1 MSRQFLV
8 ASAQLQAKRILLAA
22 LQSPAL
28 GHQWLA
34 IITMLV
40 ALGHYSMPRSRH
52 VVHVRVE
59 SISLRLNPSVN
70 LKYYSV

>member
-1 MSRQFLV
+1 MV
-8 ASAQLQAKRILLAA
+8 ASVQLQAKRIPQVVLP
-22 LQSPAL
+22 SPAL

-34 IITMLV
+34 VITLLV
-40 ALGHYSMPRSRH
+40 ALGYCSIPRSRH
-52 VVHVRVE
+52 VLHVRVE